1 MSTAIRNT
9 YNFAPSFCYFVPKY
23 MADLLTRDYNKDTI
37 DLSDIDVHN
46 GIEHDAS
53 LFRKWPVHL
62 LTVTMTRSP
71 RCGAQVRIRSTS
83 FTRAFLPQSL

>member
-46 GIEHDAS
+46 GIEHDGS
-53 LFRKWPVHL
+53 LFRKILAGYGHSHFITEQFYYQDMTPSSSQTNRKLHL
-62 LTVTMTRSP
+62 
-71 RCGAQVRIRSTS
+71 I
-83 FTRAFLPQSL
+83 